1 LVWCGLLKCCGHAL
15 SYLRRGTGRQDS
27 TAGVQAA
34 LRYTI
39 RAVWGADMP
48 SGQQFNSELAS
59 RYSRWLV
66 AQRYSP
72 ITRAIY
78 GRCVRNFCAFLG
90 NHRAT
95 KCTPVHLQEY
105 LIKVAERRPAES
117 SLNNELYSLR
127 IFYDFLTLGQ
137 LVVWSPPRMLKGRT
151 VKYVPKMLS
160 EAQVRNLLSA
170 TKDLRE
176 RAIVEVLYVT
186 GCRTGELRSMK
197 VADVDFD
204 ARRIRVRG
212 KRGTRYVR
220 FTRTVSNTL
229 RRYIGD
235 RMAGFLF
242 VDGKPLQQLRPRRG
256 SSGNWQCCWKEY
268 DEVGN
273 FRVINKT
280 ARKRLRLRYIEA
292 RRHFAEL
299 ADTSALVRPRGA
311 QPLTSSALLQTVQK
325 IGFRIGL
332 RVHPKILRHTFAT
345 HLLDHGANIE
355 DIKELMGHS
364 MLSTTEIYAQ
374 ASKRKLSGVLE
385 RFHPLARQGT

>member
-1 LVWCGLLKCCGHAL
+1 MLP
-15 SYLRRGTGRQDS
+15 GRQLN
-27 TAGVQAA
+27 A
-34 LRYTI
+34 
-39 RAVWGADMP
+39 
-48 SGQQFNSELAS
+48 ELAA
-59 RYSRWLV
+59 RYARWLV

-78 GRCVRNFCAFLG
+78 GRCVKNFCEFLG
-90 NHRAT
+90 DFRAT
-95 KCTPVHLQEY
+95 KCTPVHLQDY

-137 LVVWSPPRMLKGRT
+137 LVVWSPPRMLKGRP

-160 EAQVRNLLSA
+160 EAQVKRLLRA
-170 TKDLRE
+170 TKDVRE

-197 VADVDFD
+197 VVDVDFD

-220 FTRTVSNTL
+220 FTRTVSRTL
-229 RRYIGD
+229 RNYIGD
-235 RMAGFLF
+235 RKSGFLF
-242 VDGKPLQQLRPRRG
+242 VDGKPLQGLRPRRG
-256 SSGNWQCCWKEY
+256 SSGNWECRWKEY
-268 DEVGN
+268 DESGGFKVL
-273 FRVINKT
+273 NKT
-280 ARKRLRLRYIEA
+280 VRKRLGMTYVEA
-292 RRHFAEL
+292 RRHFSSL
-299 ADTSALVRPRGA
+299 ANLPALTRPRGIE
-311 QPLTSSALLQTVQK
+311 PLTSGALLQTVQK

-332 RVHPKILRHTFAT
+332 RVHPKILRNTFAT

-364 MLSTTEIYAQ
+364 MLSTTGIYAQ
-374 ASKRKLSGVLE
+374 VSKRKLSGVLE
-385 RFHPLARQGT
+385 RFHPLARRGA